1 MYQRDIAHI
10 IVQTLKRTTGKGPNL
25 VKVNISENVI
35 IIDIKGA
42 LTTLEHT
49 LIKKSCQNVLLVKV
63 IRKKIINAE
72 LANITA
78 EFKQLTHMPDL
89 QIKCF
94 TSEIDYENDRQIILF
109 ICNKFLLEYSY

>member
-10 IVQTLKRTTGKGPNL
+10 IVQTLKVTTGKGPNL

-42 LTTLEHT
+42 LTTLEST
-49 LIKKSCQNVLLVKV
+49 LIEKSHQNVILVKA
-63 IRKKIINAE
+63 IRKKIIKAE

-78 EFKQLTHMPDL
+78 KIQELTHMSDL

-94 TSEIDYENDRQIILF
+94 NLEIDYENDRQIILF
-109 ICNKFLLEYSY
+109 ICNKFLLE